1 MFTVSWRKKSMLL
14 RKRILRDEY
23 SYNSSQ
29 RNLLIKAAQYI
40 PELMKTA
47 HSLESEKHDKKQYSN
62 AEIGPRTTAS
72 RLAGT
77 GVSLSD
83 ISAVCLTHLDR
94 DHFNLNWIPTLIRL
108 GIHVHCASHR
118 VPLLLQLAE
127 YEGLSDLVYPFADSL
142 FEPVPDVF
150 ASTVRLAHDHEGSHA
165 FLFEGFGTRVGF
177 ATDLGAVPGNL
188 IERFCGVDL
197 LAIESNYDSDM
208 QMVSSRPLYLK
219 QRIMGGRGHLSN
231 VQAMAAVKA
240 ILDRCERQGH
250 RLPRHVLLL
259 HRSLQCNCPSIVREL
274 FSQDRRLR
282 ERLVLTEQFER
293 TDWVRASGNPC
304 AGEQLAWAWA

>member
-1 MFTVSWRKKSMLL
+1 MELCVLASGSAGNCTVVRSPGGVF
-14 RKRILRDEY
+14 
-23 SYNSSQ
+23 
-29 RNLLIKAAQYI
+29 LI
-40 PELMKTA
+40 
-47 HSLESEKHDKKQYSN
+47 DCG
-62 AEIGPRTTAS
+62 IGPRTAAG
-72 RLAGT
+72 RLDGT

-108 GIHVHCASHR
+108 GIRVHCAAHR

-127 YEGLSDLVYPFADSL
+127 YEGFRELVYPFTDSE
-142 FEPVPDVF
+142 FEPVADVS
-150 ASTVRLAHDHEGSHA
+150 ASTVRLAHDQEGSHA
-165 FLFEGFGTRVGF
+165 FLFEGFGTRLGF

-208 QMVSSRPLYLK
+208 QMTSSRPLYLK

-240 ILDRCERQGH
+240 ILDRCERQRQ

-259 HRSLQCNCPSIVREL
+259 HRSRQCNCPSIVREL
-274 FSQDRRLR
+274 FSQDRRLVQR
-282 ERLVLTEQFER
+282 IILTEQFER
-293 TDWVRASGNPC
+293 TDWVSAHENPIV
-304 AGEQLAWAWA
+304 GEQLAWAWV